1 MELELDLVIDT
12 PNFSVDMKSGLTTMQ
27 GVSDAV
33 RLIAETVATDEVPSK
48 NTSRSSVRTRLKK
61 NFSGSYG
68 QMFSVEAFEDEA
80 IKRLSSVG
88 KDNLAEIIEY
98 YFSEAFYQN
107 YPPLSSKAKSIINSL
122 GDQSTVLIKALRKK
136 TLIDNIHN
144 VPNNFGYDVKIRY
157 RQKESET
164 RELQTFTEET
174 YEKMSA
180 KESNKII
187 ELEVLITRFNTF
199 TGNGRL
205 QIKGKRE
212 TIAFG
217 IQAYK
222 VMSLTSKKLFSK
234 NLDDNNGITENEDMK
249 YLKIKATSLQKKD
262 GDVVKYLVRE
272 ASFVENLIREKT
284 VE

>member
-88 KDNLAEIIEY
+88 KDDLAEIIEY

-144 VPNNFGYDVKIRY
+144 VPNNFGYDVKIDIDKEN
-157 RQKESET
+157 QKLESCKH
-164 RELQTFTEET
+164 LLKKHMKKCQL
-174 YEKMSA
+174 K
-180 KESNKII
+180 NP
-187 ELEVLITRFNTF
+187 
-199 TGNGRL
+199 
-205 QIKGKRE
+205 IKLL
-212 TIAFG
+212 
-217 IQAYK
+217 
-222 VMSLTSKKLFSK
+222 S
-234 NLDDNNGITENEDMK
+234 
-249 YLKIKATSLQKKD
+249 
-262 GDVVKYLVRE
+262 
-272 ASFVENLIREKT
+272 
-284 VE
+284 